1 MSGHVQGVGSIELE
15 RREVE
20 TWVPI
25 GGVLGQILSRLTI
38 VPSVEPVQLELP
50 LGPVGVVESGT
61 RDRTVL
67 EAPSE
72 DRRRAA

>member
-1 MSGHVQGVGSIELE
+1 MSGHVQGVGSIEQV

-38 VPSVEPVQLELP
+38 VPSAEPVQLELP
-50 LGPVGVVESGT
+50 LGPVGVVGAGT

-67 EAPSE
+67 EAPLE
-72 DRRRAA
+72 GRRQAA